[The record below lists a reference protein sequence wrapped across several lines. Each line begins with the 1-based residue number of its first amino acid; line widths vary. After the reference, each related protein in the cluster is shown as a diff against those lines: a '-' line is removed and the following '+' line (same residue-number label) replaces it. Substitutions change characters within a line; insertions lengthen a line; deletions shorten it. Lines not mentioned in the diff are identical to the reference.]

1 MELLKRSEGFRGWAY
16 RDSSGFLTIG
26 YGHKLVGIE
35 SYPEGIDE
43 RMAVQILMV
52 DVRRA
57 EQAVERLAKVGLTQ
71 GQFDALTDFC
81 FNLGAGRLASSTLLK
96 ALNRGQFEEARQQF
110 LLWDQAHGEVN
121 AGLRAR
127 REAEFALWG
136 SSQSGAQTAA

>member
-1 MELLKRSEGFRGWAY
+1 
-16 RDSSGFLTIG
+16 
-26 YGHKLVGIE
+26 
-35 SYPEGIDE
+35 
-43 RMAVQILMV
+43 V